1 MMSSDFIID
10 VNDADFEYEVVA
22 YSQNIPVIVDFW
34 ATWCKPCKVM
44 DPILERLVIEAQGA
58 FRLARVD
65 VDQNPTLA
73 MRFSVRN
80 IPTIKAFSGGVVV
93 SEFVGAQPEAR
104 LREFVAKITPPSPL
118 SLALEKAESLLKGHQ
133 WSEGEKT
140 YRSILEQEPGNP
152 SALLGLSKII
162 LGQGKASEAVQI
174 LHNFPASR
182 QYNDAEVLMPYA
194 DALMAYQNNKMDDTT
209 DRDVAFRNSIRLA
222 SRGNFPAA
230 LDGLFDILRQD
241 KKFRN
246 GKARLVALSLFEIMG
261 EDDPNIRQYRSE
273 LASILF

>member
-1 MMSSDFIID
+1 MMSSEYIID
-10 VNDADFEYEVVA
+10 VNDADFEYEVVS
-22 YSQNIPVIVDFW
+22 YSQNTPVIVDFW
-34 ATWCKPCKVM
+34 ATWCKPCKTM

-65 VDQNPTLA
+65 VDQNPNLA

-80 IPTIKAFSGGVVV
+80 IPTVKAFSGGVVV

-104 LREFVAKITPPSPL
+104 LREFISKITPPSPL
-118 SLALEKAESLLKGHQ
+118 SLALEKAESLLRGHQ

-152 SALLGLSKII
+152 SALLGLSKIV
-162 LGQGKASEAVQI
+162 LGLGKASEAVEI
-174 LHNFPASR
+174 LHDFPASK

-194 DALMAYQNNKMDDTT
+194 NTLLAYQNNKLDDES
-209 DRDVAFRNSIRLA
+209 DLDAAFHNSIRLA
-222 SRGNFPAA
+222 SRGNFAAA

>member
-44 DPILERLVIEAQGA
+44 DPILEHLVVEAQGA
-58 FRLARVD
+58 LRLARVD
-65 VDQNPTLA
+65 VDKNPTLA

-80 IPTIKAFSGGVVV
+80 IPTVKAFSGGVVV

-104 LREFVAKITPPSPL
+104 LREFVTKITPPSPL
-118 SLALEKAESLLKGHQ
+118 SLALEKAESLLKEHQ

-162 LGQGKASEAVQI
+162 LGLGKASEAVQI

-194 DALMAYQNNKMDDTT
+194 DALLAYQNNKMDDTT
-209 DRDVAFRNSIRLA
+209 DLDAAFRSSIRLA

>member
-1 MMSSDFIID
+1 MSSDFIID

-22 YSQNIPVIVDFW
+22 YSQNVPVVVDFW

-44 DPILERLVIEAQGA
+44 DPILERLVIEGQGA

-65 VDQNPTLA
+65 VDQNPNLA

-80 IPTIKAFSGGVVV
+80 IPTVKAFSSGVVV
-93 SEFVGAQPEAR
+93 GEFVGSQPEAR
-104 LREFVAKITPPSPL
+104 LREFVGKITPPSPL
-118 SLALEKAESLLKGHQ
+118 SLALEKAESLLREHQ

-140 YRSILEQEPGNP
+140 FRSILEQEPGNP
-152 SALLGLSKII
+152 VGLLGLSKIL
-162 LGQGKASEAVQI
+162 LGQGKASEAAQI

-182 QYNDAEVLMPYA
+182 QYNDAEVLMPLA
-194 DALMAYQNNKMDDTT
+194 DTLLAYQNNKLDDET
-209 DRDVAFRNSIRLA
+209 DLDAAFRNSIQLA
-222 SRGNFPAA
+222 NRGNFPAA
-230 LDGLFDILRQD
+230 LDGLFDILRSN

-246 GKARLVALSLFEIMG
+246 GKARLVALALFDIMG
-261 EDDPNIRQYRSE
+261 EDDRDIRQYRSE

>member
-1 MMSSDFIID
+1 MMSSEYIID
-10 VNDADFEYEVVA
+10 VNDADFEYEVIS
-22 YSQNIPVIVDFW
+22 YSQNTPVIVDFW

-65 VDQNPTLA
+65 VDQNPNLA

-80 IPTIKAFSGGVVV
+80 IPTVKAFSGGVVV

-104 LREFVAKITPPSPL
+104 LREFVSKITPPSPL
-118 SLALEKAESLLKGHQ
+118 SLALEKAESLLKEHQ

-152 SALLGLSKII
+152 SALLGLSKIV
-162 LGQGKASEAVQI
+162 LGLGKATEAVQI
-174 LHNFPASR
+174 LHDFPASK
-182 QYNDAEVLMPYA
+182 QYNDAEILVPYA
-194 DALMAYQNNKMDDTT
+194 NALLAYQNNKLDDET
-209 DRDVAFRNSIRLA
+209 DLDAAFRSSIRMA
-222 SRGNFPAA
+222 SRGNFAA
-230 LDGLFDILRQD
+230 GLDGLFDILRQD
-241 KKFRN
+241 KRFRN
-246 GKARLVALSLFEIMG
+246 GKARLVALSIFEIMG

>member
-44 DPILERLVIEAQGA
+44 DPILEHLVVEAQGA
-58 FRLARVD
+58 LRLARVD
-65 VDQNPTLA
+65 VDKNPTLA

-80 IPTIKAFSGGVVV
+80 IPTVKAFSGGVVV

-118 SLALEKAESLLKGHQ
+118 SLALEKAESLLKEHQ

-162 LGQGKASEAVQI
+162 LGLGKASEAVQI

-194 DALMAYQNNKMDDTT
+194 DALLAYQNNKMDDTT
-209 DRDVAFRNSIRLA
+209 DLDAAFRSSIRLA

>member
-1 MMSSDFIID
+1 MPSDFIID
-10 VNDADFEYEVVA
+10 VNDADFEYEVIA
-22 YSQNIPVIVDFW
+22 YSQNIPVVVDFW

-44 DPILERLVIEAQGA
+44 DPILERLVVEAQGA

-65 VDQNPTLA
+65 VDKNPNLA

-80 IPTIKAFSGGVVV
+80 IPTVKAFSGGVVV
-93 SEFVGAQPEAR
+93 SEFVGAQPETR
-104 LREFVAKITPPSPL
+104 LREFVGKITPPSPL
-118 SLALEKAESLLKGHQ
+118 SLALEKAESLLKEHL

-152 SALLGLSKII
+152 AALLGLSKIL
-162 LGQGKASEAVQI
+162 LGLGKESEAVQI

-194 DALMAYQNNKMDDTT
+194 DALLAYQNNKLDDET
-209 DRDVAFRNSIRLA
+209 DLDSAFRSSIRLA

-246 GKARLVALSLFEIMG
+246 GKARKVVLSLFEIMG
-261 EDDPNIRQYRSE
+261 EDDLYIRQYRSE

>member
-1 MMSSDFIID
+1 MLPSDYIIN
-10 VNDADFEYEVVA
+10 VNDADFEYEVIA
-22 YSQNIPVIVDFW
+22 YSQNIPVVVDFW
-34 ATWCKPCKVM
+34 AAWCKPCKTM
-44 DPILERLVIEAQGA
+44 DPILEKLVVEAQGG

-65 VDQNPTLA
+65 VDKNPNLA

-80 IPTIKAFSGGVVV
+80 IPTVKAFSSGIVV

-104 LREFVAKITPPSPL
+104 LREFVSKITPPSPL
-118 SLALEKAESLLKGHQ
+118 SLALEKAASLLKEHQ
-133 WSEGEKT
+133 WTEGEKT

-152 SALLGLSKII
+152 VALLGLSKIL
-162 LGQGKASEAVQI
+162 LGLGKENEAAQI

-194 DALMAYQNNKMDDTT
+194 DALLAYEKNKLDDET
-209 DRDVAFRNSIRLA
+209 DLDAAFRSSIRLA

-241 KKFRN
+241 KKYRS

-261 EDDPNIRQYRSE
+261 EEDINIRQYRSE

>member
-1 MMSSDFIID
+1 
-10 VNDADFEYEVVA
+10 
-22 YSQNIPVIVDFW
+22 
-34 ATWCKPCKVM
+34 M
-44 DPILERLVIEAQGA
+44 DPILERLVVEGQGA

-65 VDQNPTLA
+65 VDKNPNLA

-80 IPTIKAFSGGVVV
+80 IPTVKAFSGGVVV
-93 SEFVGAQPEAR
+93 SEFVGSQPEAR
-104 LREFVAKITPPSPL
+104 LREFVGKITPPSPL
-118 SLALEKAESLLKGHQ
+118 SLALEKAESLLRGHQ

-140 YRSILEQEPGNP
+140 YRSILDQEPGNP
-152 SALLGLSKII
+152 TALLGLSKIL
-162 LGQGKASEAVQI
+162 LGLGKDSEAAQI

-194 DALMAYQNNKMDDTT
+194 DALLAFQNNKLDDET
-209 DRDVAFRNSIRLA
+209 DLDAAFRSSIRLA

-230 LDGLFDILRQD
+230 LDGLFDILRQN

-261 EDDPNIRQYRSE
+261 EDDLDIRQYRSE
-273 LASILF
+273 LASIIF

>member
-1 MMSSDFIID
+1 MSSEYIID
-10 VNDADFEYEVVA
+10 VNDADFEYEVIS
-22 YSQNIPVIVDFW
+22 YSQNTPVIVDFW

-65 VDQNPTLA
+65 VDQNPNLA

-80 IPTIKAFSGGVVV
+80 IPTVKAFSGGVVV

-104 LREFVAKITPPSPL
+104 LREFVSKITPPSPL
-118 SLALEKAESLLKGHQ
+118 SLALEKAESLLKEHQ

-152 SALLGLSKII
+152 SALLGLSKIV
-162 LGQGKASEAVQI
+162 LGLGKATEAVQI
-174 LHNFPASR
+174 LHDFPASK
-182 QYNDAEVLMPYA
+182 QYNDAEILVPYA
-194 DALMAYQNNKMDDTT
+194 NALLAYQNNKLDDET
-209 DRDVAFRNSIRLA
+209 DLDAAFRSSIRMA
-222 SRGNFPAA
+222 SRGNFAA
-230 LDGLFDILRQD
+230 GLDGLFDILRQD
-241 KKFRN
+241 KRFRN
-246 GKARLVALSLFEIMG
+246 GKARLVALSIFEIMG

>member
-1 MMSSDFIID
+1 MMPSDYIVD
-10 VNDADFEYEVVA
+10 VSDSDFEYEVVA
-22 YSQNIPVIVDFW
+22 YSQNIPVVVDFW

-44 DPILERLVIEAQGA
+44 DPILERLAVEAQGA

-65 VDQNPTLA
+65 VDANPNLA

-80 IPTIKAFSGGVVV
+80 IPTVKAFSGGAVVG
-93 SEFVGAQPEAR
+93 EFVGSQPEAR
-104 LREFVAKITPPSPL
+104 LREFVGKITPPSPL
-118 SLALEKAESLLKGHQ
+118 SLALEKAESLLSGHQ

-140 YRSILEQEPGNP
+140 FRSVLEQEPGNP
-152 SALLGLSKII
+152 AALLGLSKIL
-162 LGQGKASEAVQI
+162 LGQGKGSEAAQI
-174 LHNFPASR
+174 LRDFPASK
-182 QYNDAEVLMPYA
+182 QYNDAEILMPYA
-194 DALMAYQNNKMDDTT
+194 NALLAYQKNNLDDDT
-209 DRDVAFRNSIRLA
+209 DLDAAFRSSIRLA
-222 SRGNFPAA
+222 GKGNFVAA

-273 LASILF
+273 MASILF

>member
-1 MMSSDFIID
+1 MSSEFIVD
-10 VNDADFEYEVVA
+10 VSDADFEYEVVA

-65 VDQNPTLA
+65 VDKNPNLA

-80 IPTIKAFSGGVVV
+80 IPTVKAFSGGVVV

-104 LREFVAKITPPSPL
+104 LREFVSKITPPSPL
-118 SLALEKAESLLKGHQ
+118 SLALEKAESLLREHQ

-162 LGQGKASEAVQI
+162 LGLGKASEAVQI
-174 LHNFPASR
+174 LHDFPASR
-182 QYNDAEVLMPYA
+182 QYNDAEVLVPYA
-194 DALMAYQNNKMDDTT
+194 NALLAYQNNKLDDET
-209 DRDVAFRNSIRLA
+209 DLDAAFRSSIRLA
-222 SRGNFPAA
+222 SRSNFASA
-230 LDGLFDILRQD
+230 LDGLFDILRQE

-246 GKARLVALSLFEIMG
+246 GKARLVSLSLFEIMG
-261 EDDPNIRQYRSE
+261 EDDPNIRQYRTE
-273 LASILF
+273 LTSILF